1 MFDEYSDEPIFNVK
15 AVATQSGVQASTL
28 RAWERRYGVPQP
40 PRSDSGYR
48 LYSARDAAIVRWL
61 KHQIE
66 GGMSISQ
73 AVNLLHSIQAG
84 RQSHKATPAK
94 PSAAASYSDPDN
106 AYLPAPTI
114 TKPIEMFDRYVSV
127 AFNCALHFDEA
138 GFDHVL
144 GDAFA
149 LYSVEAVC
157 ARVIQPLQTMIGEG
171 WHKGTVTI
179 SVEHFATNLLR
190 RKLIGLFAT
199 CPPPTDLRKIVAGCA
214 PEEFHE
220 MGILMLSLYLRRR
233 GKDVVLLGQ
242 ASAADRLAEMLVQT
256 QPRLVLMSASV
267 LHTAANLLDI
277 VDVLDDKRLSSVI
290 FAYGGRV
297 FNQLPE
303 LSKSLPGVHVADDM
317 LQALDQINALLDAG
331 ELYAHRGGHK
341 SAEAK
346 QALTDFKL
354 SRALIAADMMAGMQ
368 QQPAFNYSY
377 VSQSSEHFA
386 DAIES
391 ALRFENPGLLRHAV
405 SWQWNARA
413 PDGPSVLLLQQ
424 QVKLLAQAVQHRVAV
439 DSRLL
444 VGSYVANIASSLELH
459 KDYTKS

>member
-157 ARVIQPLQTMIGEG
+157 ARVKIGR
-171 WHKGTVTI
+171 
-179 SVEHFATNLLR
+179 A
-190 RKLIGLFAT
+190 
-199 CPPPTDLRKIVAGCA
+199 
-214 PEEFHE
+214 
-220 MGILMLSLYLRRR
+220 
-233 GKDVVLLGQ
+233 
-242 ASAADRLAEMLVQT
+242 
-256 QPRLVLMSASV
+256 
-267 LHTAANLLDI
+267 
-277 VDVLDDKRLSSVI
+277 
-290 FAYGGRV
+290 
-297 FNQLPE
+297 
-303 LSKSLPGVHVADDM
+303 HV
-317 LQALDQINALLDAG
+317 
-331 ELYAHRGGHK
+331 
-341 SAEAK
+341 
-346 QALTDFKL
+346 
-354 SRALIAADMMAGMQ
+354 
-368 QQPAFNYSY
+368 
-377 VSQSSEHFA
+377 
-386 DAIES
+386 
-391 ALRFENPGLLRHAV
+391 
-405 SWQWNARA
+405 
-413 PDGPSVLLLQQ
+413 
-424 QVKLLAQAVQHRVAV
+424 
-439 DSRLL
+439 
-444 VGSYVANIASSLELH
+444 
-459 KDYTKS
+459 